1 MFCNEPETVIIYFF
15 NALATATWAEVKK
28 LLMLDGLTITYIT
41 VADLWNSN
49 KKNAVAN
56 VVSALVLWTLWLIR
70 NDMCF
75 NRSIWHAGHM

>member
-1 MFCNEPETVIIYFF
+1 
-15 NALATATWAEVKK
+15 
-28 LLMLDGLTITYIT
+28 MLDGLTITYIT
-41 VADLWNSN
+41 VADFWNSN